1 MNSSRDAILNRVHN
15 ALRDSARQA
24 MPILPDEPRVPGD
37 ANARVAATLAAIE
50 RVSGKTRRIQNPIEL
65 SSALA
70 ELVRAENIRKATLW
84 ENQFLR
90 ELGIANILSALDVEL
105 VSPRADKHTLAQCDL
120 GVTGA
125 DAVLPQTGT
134 LALRT
139 TSEQGEVV
147 SLLPRVHLAIF
158 RPTDLCADLREMLT
172 CIKHDAH
179 AVLITGSSRTTD
191 IEKTLAL
198 GVHGPKVFHVWSYE
212 G

>member
-1 MNSSRDAILNRVHN
+1 MTVSRDAILNRVHE
-15 ALRDSARQA
+15 ALRDGARQP
-24 MPILPDEPRVPGD
+24 MPVLPDEPRVLGD
-37 ANARVAATLAAIE
+37 VDTRIAVTLAAIE
-50 RVSGKTRRIQNPIEL
+50 RVSGKTQRVRSQSEL
-65 SSALA
+65 VHALT
-70 ELVRAENIRKATLW
+70 ELVRAERVHKAVLW
-84 ENQFLR
+84 ENPFLR
-90 ELGIANILSALDVEL
+90 ELGLANLLNELDVEL

-139 TSEQGEVV
+139 TPEQGEVV

-158 RPTDLCADLREMLT
+158 RPIDLCADLREMLAR
-172 CIKHDAH
+172 IKHDSH

-198 GVHGPKVFHVWSYE
+198 GVHGPKVFYVWSYE